1 MNADMLAAHQ
11 AIDTQSLQRIL
22 RGQGIRAS
30 VAASAC
36 LSELTVA
43 KNTAEIAAIEAKKA
57 QEDATQAQKLANA
70 LESELAA
77 SNKRNDVLSE
87 QTKIARERA
96 GLALA
101 AVKAAEQSVERNR
114 LALLTRTESMQADAR
129 EMQQNFEQQRLES
142 EERFERVIK
151 EQQLS
156 AEHRET
162 LLFGFVATVF
172 LISFGLVWLV
182 RDRRRTVS
190 SPQSAEFISGD
201 ARSEIREGGRR
212 SGESLAEFVL
222 DGRDEDGIRYLL
234 RVSGDKMKEEGGDYH
249 RPQSQGFPL
258 HH

>member
-1 MNADMLAAHQ
+1 MYCKVAQRGDDSFGLISHTAAQGNGSVLLNECGQVVGFNSMNADMLAAHQ

-36 LSELTVA
+36 LSESTVA

-96 GLALA
+96 DLALA

-182 RDRRRTVS
+182 RDRRRTV
-190 SPQSAEFISGD
+190 E
-201 ARSEIREGGRR
+201 
-212 SGESLAEFVL
+212 VL
-222 DGRDEDGIRYLL
+222 KAQNL
-234 RVSGDKMKEEGGDYH
+234 
-249 RPQSQGFPL
+249 SQVTQGQR
-258 HH
+258 